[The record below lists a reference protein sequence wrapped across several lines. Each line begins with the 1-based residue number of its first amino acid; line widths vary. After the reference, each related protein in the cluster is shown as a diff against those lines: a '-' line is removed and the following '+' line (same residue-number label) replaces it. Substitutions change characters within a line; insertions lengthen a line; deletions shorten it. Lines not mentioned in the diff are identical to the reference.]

1 MIKEYET
8 KSLIKQ
14 ENGKKLTDPKK
25 SIKKELR
32 NKEQNKWK
40 LVAG

>member
-14 ENGKKLTDPKK
+14 ENGKK